1 MVPKQPVARNNVS
14 HYRLVMSCDL
24 YVRVECDSGRRVW
37 CVGGVLPCVGCQ
49 SACAV
54 HRPNGTRARNAPFRI
69 APAPLRNRQIAF
81 GGGRFPARRI
91 SHRCVPLKGALGRA
105 VGTGARALPRGGHS
119 APACPS
125 SVGSAPHPPMSGI
138 RLGRNT
144 SRRRLPPLCGD
155 ACIPPP
161 VRAPA
166 PFPPH
171 VRWRATGTCPF
182 LRCASRA
189 PYKEQGERVGS
200 QLPVEFSRHPSPF
213 SAMVARSG
221 LDGRRHEAEAVTA
234 GDADGGKRDAADP
247 ATGGIPTEPGD
258 GRPRRMRTRRPVG
271 IRRSRRCADPTAT
284 LWLSADRMCW
294 AGNAAAVSRT
304 RAGQRDAWRWTRP
317 RRQSGDCRAG
327 RGRSQALSATGG

>member
-54 HRPNGTRARNAPFRI
+54 HRPNGTRARNAPFDCVRVRSLPG
-69 APAPLRNRQIAF
+69 PAHFASLRSA
-81 GGGRFPARRI
+81 A
-91 SHRCVPLKGALGRA
+91 GAVGRA

-200 QLPVEFSRHPSPF
+200 QLRTEASEMPPIRRREVFRPSRATADRAACGRGAPSE
-213 SAMVARSG
+213 SAG
-221 LDGRRHEAEAVTA
+221 A
-234 GDADGGKRDAADP
+234 GGAP
-247 ATGGIPTEPGD
+247 
-258 GRPRRMRTRRPVG
+258 TRRPHFG
-271 IRRSRRCADPTAT
+271 SALTECAGREMPPPLAEPARGSGMHGDGLAPDGNLAIAERGEDAARRSPPR
-284 LWLSADRMCW
+284 
-294 AGNAAAVSRT
+294 AGEVAAAFP
-304 RAGQRDAWRWTRP
+304 AP
-317 RRQSGDCRAG
+317 
-327 RGRSQALSATGG
+327 